1 MKKYLFTVLLLSVIY
16 LVNAQLNVKVTAKT
30 IAVLNNVDCDG
41 MMSGDSDFLFEF
53 NATDNSTFNY
63 GNNNP
68 ITGILGQ
75 SNFAFVPENNGP
87 FSISSPNVVFT
98 PTNAVFFDR
107 SYNCVSDFPSS
118 IIISALAYE
127 NDDAVAPAS
136 NVGLVGGLSNT
147 ETQTIS
153 INPLS
158 TQTLQIATFT
168 LTSSSPCEQ
177 TYVVTFEVELSAGA
191 NIPLYIDEVETTTIC
206 PSATNG
212 FAEVHAEGGT
222 GTILYDWSNDGLGD
236 YDDDYFVQNLAAGTI
251 YTLQIK
257 DDLNCV
263 ATTTLEIETQNPPT
277 AFTSFSTSTATLC
290 AGTFSVSYSIPFEN
304 DLIYNWNYSGSGSI
318 TNGNTN
324 SITMDFN
331 NVATSG
337 VLSIYAQNSCSVT
350 PTLTMAIT
358 VNAIPSLT
366 VTGNNIICDNSSETL
381 SASGASTYTWSTG
394 DNTPTIAISPTTTTV
409 YTLTGSQ
416 NGCTGSEQFTVSTIT
431 SPTVQVTT
439 PSASVCVNQTL
450 TLNAIGNGNLFIWS
464 DGIINQTNTITA
476 QASIVYTV
484 TNTYTNSC
492 FAQATYSL
500 YVYPT
505 PPVAILGNNQTCTG
519 NSLILTATG
528 ADEYVWSTSE
538 ISATISYSVIN
549 ATTLSVIGTNTLTNC
564 SNTQTIAV
572 SNFTNNPITVTGN
585 TLVCPGSIQEYIANG
600 FDFYLWS
607 DGATTFNTLLT
618 INSTQTLSV
627 RGTNTFGCKDSTII
641 TIQASTQPTISI
653 NGNSEICEGQNV
665 NLSATVIGATSF
677 SWSTG
682 ETSSSI
688 SVAPVSTTIYTI
700 DAVAGACSATNT
712 HTITVKNVP
721 SVLFPSIR
729 QYCET
734 DPPFELI
741 VSPTGGTFIGIGV
754 TGNDFNPSVGA
765 GSYEV
770 DYTYTASN
778 GCSASATQTVTIDA
792 CVGINEFEKNTSI
805 SIFPNPALNFLNIES
820 ANELKSVVIT
830 DYTGK
835 IIKQVILNQVTK
847 ATIEIEDLNSGIYF
861 VIVSLNN
868 NSQNI
873 VKIIKQ

>member
-1 MKKYLFTVLLLSVIY
+1 MKKYLFTVLLFSVIY
-16 LVNAQLNVKVTAKT
+16 TANAQLNVKVTAKT

-41 MMSGDSDFLFEF
+41 FGLGDSDFLFEF

-68 ITGILGQ
+68 VAGILGQ

-87 FSISSPNVVFT
+87 FSFSSPNAVFT
-98 PTNAVFFDR
+98 PTNGVFFNR

-118 IIISALAYE
+118 ISISALAYE

-147 ETQTIS
+147 QTQTIS

-168 LTSSSPCEQ
+168 LTSSVPCQQ
-177 TYVVTFEVELSAGA
+177 TYVITFAIEHSIGP

-212 FAEVHAEGGT
+212 FAEVRVEGGT

-236 YDDDYFVQNLAAGTI
+236 YDDDYFVQNLSAGTI

-263 ATTTLEIETQNPPT
+263 VSTTLEIETQNPPT

-290 AGTFSVSYSIPFEN
+290 AGTYSVSYSIPFEN
-304 DLIYNWNYSGSGSI
+304 DLIYNWNYTGIGSYI
-318 TNGNTN
+318 NGNGN
-324 SITMDFN
+324 SVLIDFN
-331 NVATSG
+331 NLATSG
-337 VLSIYAQNSCSVT
+337 TLSIYAQNSCSVT

-358 VNAIPSLT
+358 VNSIPSLT
-366 VTGNNIICDNSSETL
+366 VTGNNVICDNATEILT
-381 SASGASTYTWSTG
+381 ASGASTYTWSTG
-394 DNTPTIAISPTTTTV
+394 SNNSAIAISPTTTTV
-409 YTLTGSQ
+409 YTLTGTQ
-416 NGCTGSEQFTVSTIT
+416 NSCVGAKEFTVSTLT

-450 TLNAIGNGNLFIWS
+450 TLNASGNGNLFIWS
-464 DGIINQTNTITA
+464 DGVINQSNTITA
-476 QASIVYTV
+476 QASMVYTV

-492 FAQATYSL
+492 FAQATYTL
-500 YVYPT
+500 NVNPT
-505 PPVAILGNNQTCTG
+505 PTISILGGNQTCAG
-519 NSLILTATG
+519 NSLTLTASG
-528 ADEYVWSTSE
+528 ANEYVWSTSE
-538 ISATISYSVIN
+538 TDAAITYSVIN
-549 ATTLSVIGTNTLTNC
+549 SATLSVIGTNTLTNC
-564 SNTQTIAV
+564 SSTQTLAV
-572 SNFTNNPITVTGN
+572 SNYSTNTLSVSGN
-585 TLVCPGSIQEYIANG
+585 TTACPGSTQTYTASG

-607 DGATTFNTLLT
+607 NGDTADNTQLV
-618 INSTQTLSV
+618 INTTQTLSV

-641 TIQASTQPTISI
+641 TIQASIQPTISI
-653 NGNSEICEGQNV
+653 SGNNEICEGQNV
-665 NLSATVIGATSF
+665 NLSATVLGATSF

-700 DAVAGACSATNT
+700 DAVADACSATNT

-729 QYCET
+729 QYCLT
-734 DPPFELI
+734 DPPFELV
-741 VSPTGGTFIGIGV
+741 VSPTGGSFIGIGV
-754 TGNDFNPSVGA
+754 TGNNFNPSVGA

-770 DYTYTASN
+770 DYTYTAPN

>member
-1 MKKYLFTVLLLSVIY
+1 MKKYLFTVLLFSLIY
-16 LVNAQLNVKVTAKT
+16 LVNAQLNIKVTAKT

-41 MMSGDSDFLFEF
+41 FGAGNSDFLFEF

-63 GNNNP
+63 GNSNP
-68 ITGILGQ
+68 VTGILGQ

-118 IIISALAYE
+118 IAISALAYE
-127 NDDAVAPAS
+127 NDAAAPPAIDVA
-136 NVGLVGGLSNT
+136 LVSGLSNT
-147 ETQTIS
+147 HTETIT

-158 TQTLQIATFT
+158 TQTLQTSTFT
-168 LTSSSPCEQ
+168 LTSTSDCIQ
-177 TYVVTFEVELSAGA
+177 TYLITFEVELSVGP
-191 NIPLYIDEVETTTIC
+191 NVPLYIDEVETTTIC
-206 PSATNG
+206 PSAANG

-236 YDDDYFVQNLAAGTI
+236 YDDDYFVQNLSAGTI

-290 AGTFSVSYSIPFEN
+290 AGTYSVSYSIPFEN

-464 DGIINQTNTITA
+464 DGIINQTNTINA
-476 QASIVYTV
+476 QASMVYTV

-500 YVYPT
+500 HVYSLP
-505 PPVAILGNNQTCTG
+505 AITISGNNETCAGISST
-519 NSLILTATG
+519 LTASG
-528 ADEYVWSTSE
+528 ADDYVWSTSE
-538 ISATISYSVIN
+538 NSPTITYSVIN
-549 ATTLSVIGTNTLTNC
+549 NGTLSVIGTNTLTNC

-572 SNFTNNPITVTGN
+572 SNFTGGLISITGN
-585 TLVCPGSIQEYIANG
+585 TLVCPGSTQNYNTSG
-600 FDFYLWS
+600 FDSYVWS
-607 DGATTFNTLLT
+607 NGDMNDFTQLL
-618 INSTQTLSV
+618 ISGTQTLSV
-627 RGTNTFGCKDSTII
+627 KGTNSIGCSDSTII
-641 TIQASTQPTISI
+641 TIQASAQPTISI
-653 NGNSEICEGQNV
+653 NGNNEICEGQSV
-665 NLSATVIGATSF
+665 NLSATILGATSF

-682 ETSSSI
+682 ETSTSI
-688 SVAPVSTTIYTI
+688 SVTPSSTTIYTI
-700 DAVAGACSATNT
+700 EAFAGLCSTNAN
-712 HTITVKNVP
+712 HLITVKSTP
-721 SVLFPSIR
+721 TVLFPGIR
-729 QYCET
+729 TYCET
-734 DPPFELI
+734 DPAFELV
-741 VSPTGGTFIGIGV
+741 VSPTGGSFIGIGV
-754 TGNDFNPSVGA
+754 TGNNFNPSVGV
-765 GSYEV
+765 GEYEV
-770 DYTYTASN
+770 DYTYTAPN
-778 GCSASATQTVTIDA
+778 GCSASASQTVTIDA
-792 CVGINEFEKNTSI
+792 CVGINEFEKNTSM

-847 ATIEIEDLNSGIYF
+847 TTIEIEDLNSGIYF
-861 VIVSLNN
+861 IIVSLNN